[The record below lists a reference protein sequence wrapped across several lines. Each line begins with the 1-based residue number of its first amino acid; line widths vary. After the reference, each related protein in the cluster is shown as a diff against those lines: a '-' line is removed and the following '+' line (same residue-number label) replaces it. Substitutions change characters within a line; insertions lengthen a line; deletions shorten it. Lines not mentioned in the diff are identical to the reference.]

1 VEDVARAA
9 ELPPEQQAAMIR
21 GMVDKLQARM
31 DADGSDAEGWLRLA
45 QSRLVLGEDDRART
59 TFEKALSLHPDD
71 PELVKGYAATL
82 VGPVRG
88 DTGLPEIGDRAA
100 ELFTKAAGLLPDDPE
115 PWYYLGIRALQDGRK
130 DEARTAWQK
139 VLAHLDPSQPVYQS
153 IKSRLDGLGS

>member
-1 VEDVARAA
+1 
-9 ELPPEQQAAMIR
+9 
-21 GMVDKLQARM
+21 M
-31 DADGSDAEGWLRLA
+31 DADGSDPEGWLRLA
-45 QSRLVLGEDDRART
+45 QSRLVLGEDDRARA
-59 TFEKALSLHPDD
+59 TFEKALSLHPND
-71 PELVKGYAATL
+71 PELVKGYAGTL

-100 ELFTKAAGLLPDDPE
+100 ELFTKAAGLRPDDPE

-139 VLAHLDPSQPVYQS
+139 VLAHLDPSQPAYRS